1 MKSSLSISR
10 PGGFI
15 LALALFLFLLAV
27 YLVTY
32 SPRFH
37 SSDGLAMFSLAESL
51 VRRGEWDTDQIRWM
65 GLQQGTFGLDG
76 HLYSRKGAGVSL
88 LEVPL
93 AWLGLAVPA
102 WGAATTA
109 LLFNSLV
116 TAATGALLLLY
127 LRRLGYGDRIAL
139 AAGLTFGLAT
149 LAWPYAKTCFSDPLA
164 GLCLLGAA
172 LALLRFRDMGRALD
186 VFWAGLALAVAVA
199 TRYANAVL
207 IAPFLVLLVVQIRRQ
222 TSAVGGQRSSNLQLP
237 TSNFQSLISNLFA
250 FGAPLAVTA
259 GAIAVYNV
267 ARYGNPFDTGYL
279 PQENFSGD
287 WLQGI
292 AGLLV
297 SPGRG
302 LFLYAPVLL
311 LALPALPAL
320 FRRHRAEAALAW
332 SMIAAHLLL
341 YGKWYMWHG
350 GYAWGPRFIIPTLP
364 FFVIGMAPAV
374 EWARRSAWRWRGFLA
389 LAIFSGLIQVLGLSV
404 HFELFQNRLLGT
416 GLPLF
421 DPTTFFDPRYSP
433 LAGQFQF
440 LRPGNLDFAWM
451 VAGRVDWPLLTVLV
465 AAVLVAGWGLRQASR
480 RALKAQDFL
489 TAENA
494 KPAELSLRS
503 SAISAFSAV
512 NIVATCAVL
521 AAMGWLL
528 VRAHALPYGD
538 LRDVVAALNTRTTA
552 ADAIVTNSPEET
564 VAFADLYKGHADV
577 LGLNAGGPSLDK
589 DTSAVLPGL
598 VKEHPRVWWLPNWL
612 PPEQSGVERWLLDH
626 GFRAE
631 DQPFNTKRLAL
642 YYFPPQP
649 LKEFPVGI
657 TLGDTIL
664 LERAATQP
672 TVQPGDP
679 LPVALAWRT
688 ARPLAAD
695 YHVFVHLLNA
705 AGERVAQSDGQPAVW
720 TRPTSGW
727 RVGETVED
735 RHGLSLPADL
745 PPGNYSLVVGLYT
758 PSDGARLHA
767 PDGADAIALATI
779 QVEGRK

>member
-1 MKSSLSISR
+1 MTEQKQTEHQPHIETSLAPR
-10 PGGFI
+10 PARLL

-93 AWLGLAVPA
+93 AWLGLVIPA

-127 LRRLGYGDRIAL
+127 LRRLGYDDGIAL
-139 AAGLTFGLAT
+139 TAGLIFGLAT

-172 LALLRFRDMGRALD
+172 LALLRFRAKGRALD

-207 IAPFLVLLVVQIRRQ
+207 IVPFLVL
-222 TSAVGGQRSSNLQLP
+222 AVSYQRSAASGRQSGNL
-237 TSNFQSLISNLFA
+237 QSLISNLLA

-259 GAIAVYNV
+259 GAIAIYNV

-311 LALPALPAL
+311 LALPALPAF
-320 FRRHRAEAALAW
+320 FRRQRAEAALAW
-332 SMIAAHLLL
+332 AMIVAHLLL

-350 GYAWGPRFIIPTLP
+350 GYAWGPRFIVPTLP
-364 FFVIGMAPAV
+364 FFVIGMAPAI
-374 EWARRSAWRWRGFLA
+374 EWAKQSARRWRGFLA
-389 LAIFSGLIQVLGLSV
+389 LAVLSGLIQVLGLSV
-404 HFELFQNRLLGT
+404 HFELFQNQLLDS

-440 LRPGNLDFAWM
+440 LRPENLDF
-451 VAGRVDWPLLTVLV
+451 
-465 AAVLVAGWGLRQASR
+465 
-480 RALKAQDFL
+480 
-489 TAENA
+489 
-494 KPAELSLRS
+494 
-503 SAISAFSAV
+503 
-512 NIVATCAVL
+512 
-521 AAMGWLL
+521 
-528 VRAHALPYGD
+528 
-538 LRDVVAALNTRTTA
+538 
-552 ADAIVTNSPEET
+552 
-564 VAFADLYKGHADV
+564 
-577 LGLNAGGPSLDK
+577 
-589 DTSAVLPGL
+589 
-598 VKEHPRVWWLPNWL
+598 
-612 PPEQSGVERWLLDH
+612 
-626 GFRAE
+626 
-631 DQPFNTKRLAL
+631 
-642 YYFPPQP
+642 
-649 LKEFPVGI
+649 
-657 TLGDTIL
+657 
-664 LERAATQP
+664 
-672 TVQPGDP
+672 
-679 LPVALAWRT
+679 
-688 ARPLAAD
+688 
-695 YHVFVHLLNA
+695 
-705 AGERVAQSDGQPAVW
+705 
-720 TRPTSGW
+720 
-727 RVGETVED
+727 
-735 RHGLSLPADL
+735 
-745 PPGNYSLVVGLYT
+745 
-758 PSDGARLHA
+758 
-767 PDGADAIALATI
+767 
-779 QVEGRK
+779 